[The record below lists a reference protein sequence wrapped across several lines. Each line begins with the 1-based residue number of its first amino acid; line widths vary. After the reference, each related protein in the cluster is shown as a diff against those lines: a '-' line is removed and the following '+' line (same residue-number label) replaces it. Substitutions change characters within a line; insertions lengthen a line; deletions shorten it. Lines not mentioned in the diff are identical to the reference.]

1 MKQVGL
7 EKRVDGKE
15 FVTKLDDC
23 RTLDEVIALL
33 RDTMSEETIR
43 DRLDRMSDND
53 LVIAL
58 KAQAARVNVG
68 FRYKTTHEEL
78 LIMAADKYQKMTGGE
93 EGEKTKNF
101 KKSLKK
107 ALNPFQRTITQAQLL
122 VQERQ
127 RA

>member
-23 RTLDEVIALL
+23 HTLGEVIALL

-43 DRLDRMSDND
+43 DRLDRMSDHD

-58 KAQAARVNVG
+58 RAQTARVNIDHH
-68 FRYKTTHEEL
+68 YKTTHEDM
-78 LIMAADKYQKMTGGE
+78 LILAADKYQKMTEGE
-93 EGEKTKNF
+93 KGEKTKNF
-101 KKSLKK
+101 KTSLRK
-107 ALNPFQRTITQAQLL
+107 ALNPFQRAVAMQL
-122 VQERQ
+122 VQER